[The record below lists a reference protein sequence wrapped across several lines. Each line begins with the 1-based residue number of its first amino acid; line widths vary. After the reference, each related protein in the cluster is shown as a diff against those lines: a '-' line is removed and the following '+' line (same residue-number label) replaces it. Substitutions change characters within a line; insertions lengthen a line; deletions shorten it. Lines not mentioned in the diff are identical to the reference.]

1 MAVIDVLAE
10 NSINEVTQYQM
21 GIYVSSDEAIWSIFS
36 FPNHERR
43 PTVVHLAVH
52 LENRQR
58 VYFTT
63 QNVIQRTIQPPSTT

>member
-1 MAVIDVLAE
+1 
-10 NSINEVTQYQM
+10 M
-21 GIYVSSDEAIWSIFS
+21 GIYVSSNEAIWHSFS

-43 PTVVHLAVH
+43 PTVVHLAIH

-63 QNVIQRTIQPPSTT
+63 QNVL